1 MARSKKR
8 KDQSAEAA
16 GSSAAAAREERLP
29 FGLSVKARR
38 ALVVLLYVLG
48 TLACLSVPTYE
59 YIFPEDKTPRLIG
72 PDAYFHLR
80 QVKAVLEDYPRV
92 VRHDMRTNFPN
103 GESGLN
109 QGFFD
114 VTAASVTKFSGGLI
128 SPELT
133 LAWVSP
139 LCWLAVGLI
148 GYWWI
153 LRRAN
158 ELCASLFLLFML
170 LYPGPLKAIA
180 AMGHGDHHAA
190 EILLALLVALGL
202 DWLLQPKTSEKMAP
216 IAMLPLFYF
225 YLSWAGTPLHLLIV
239 GAVFYVRAWMPQG
252 DNDDPKLAQK
262 GAFYGL
268 SLLLAVL
275 ATKFLVPWAVI
286 WSTSEQIFLLASA
299 ALGLGYAPLVWLAK
313 RTTKFRAL
321 TAVGVLGGA
330 LLFLYLT
337 PTGHSAIN
345 EMFSPRTRQ
354 IAEHTPVS
362 GALLLSWFGLLWL
375 LALGGPL
382 VMLWKRAF
390 WPNMVPILYGGSLV
404 FFWVQTYDFNY
415 YTPPMLAFSAAYAL
429 GSLPWSAASVA
440 VLVVMLIVPFFPG
453 SEHPW
458 LSRKTAREII
468 LHTDG
473 LEAASQWLKQVQ
485 GPRRPDAEREYGL
498 LAPWDLG
505 NILAETSETP
515 VAYSQTASGELA
527 RRVYSDEPDK
537 IYEELVGG
545 SKPLRYILLPARNL
559 GEKFLGEMGAANLT
573 INDMYRAGAQV
584 EAKGKKIKLL
594 EPSTRN
600 RKALISRLYWD
611 EGQELGHY
619 RMVFESSEQVLQ
631 VTRLLDGGR
640 IEFYAWPVTPKS
652 LLDLQPLL
660 TDPAKVQETS
670 RGTVVGARQAPE
682 VRIFETVPG
691 ALLEGS
697 APANSTVKARLN
709 LYAPTSKRSW
719 TVAWQT
725 RADSSGK
732 FSLRV
737 PYSTGAPLN
746 DNPQTIQVRGEYEL
760 KLGDRKINLGVSES
774 DVQKSAVIAVPKA

>member
-1 MARSKKR
+1 MARQKKK
-8 KDQSAEAA
+8 KDSPAEAPA
-16 GSSAAAAREERLP
+16 SSSSGPLP
-29 FGLSVKARR
+29 FGLSAKARR
-38 ALVVLLYVLG
+38 GLVVLLYVLG

-80 QVKAVLEDYPRV
+80 QVKAVLENYPRV

-114 VTAASVTKFSGGLI
+114 VTAASVTKFTGGLI
-128 SPELT
+128 SPEVT

-158 ELCASLFLLFML
+158 ELCASLYLLFML

-190 EILLALLVALGL
+190 EILLALLVALSL
-202 DWLLQPKTSEKMAP
+202 DWYLRPQTSEKMAP
-216 IAMLPLFYF
+216 LAMLPLFYF
-225 YLSWAGTPLHLLIV
+225 YLCWAGTPLHLLIV
-239 GAVFYVRAWMPQG
+239 GAVFYVRAWIPKERE
-252 DNDDPKLAQK
+252 DEPKLAHK

-268 SLLLAVL
+268 SLLTAVL
-275 ATKFLVPWAVI
+275 LTKFLVPWAVI

-299 ALGLGYAPLVWLAK
+299 ALAVGYAPLVWLAR
-313 RTTKFRAL
+313 RTEKWRVL
-321 TAVGVLGGA
+321 TAFGVLGGA
-330 LLFLYLT
+330 LLLLYLT
-337 PTGHSAIN
+337 PTGHGAIN

-362 GALLLSWFGLLWL
+362 GTLLLNWFGLLWL

-415 YTPPMLAFSAAYAL
+415 YTPPMLAFGAAYAL
-429 GSLPWSAASVA
+429 GSVPWGGASIA
-440 VLVVMLIVPFFPG
+440 VLVVMIIVPFFPG

-485 GPRRPDAEREYGL
+485 GPRRPDAERAYGL

-515 VAYSQTASGELA
+515 VAYSQTASAELA

-545 SKPLRYILLPARNL
+545 AKPLRYILLPARNL
-559 GEKFLGEMGAANLT
+559 GEKFLGEMGAANLS
-573 INDMYRAGAQV
+573 INDMYRAGAEV
-584 EAKGKKIKLL
+584 EAKGKKLKLL
-594 EPSTRN
+594 TPSTRN
-600 RKALISRLYWD
+600 RKALLNRLYWD
-611 EGQELGHY
+611 EGQDMGHY
-619 RMVFESSEQVLQ
+619 RMVFETSEQVLQ

-640 IEFYAWPVTPKS
+640 LEFYAWPVTAKS

-660 TDPAKVQETS
+660 NEPDKIQETS
-670 RGTVVGARQAPE
+670 RGTVTGARQAPE

-691 ALLEGS
+691 ALLEGT
-697 APANSTVKARLN
+697 APARGTVKARLN
-709 LYAPTSKRSW
+709 LYAPTTKRSW
-719 TVAWQT
+719 TLSWQT
-725 RADSSGK
+725 QADENGR

-746 DNPQTIQVRGEYEL
+746 DNPETVQVKGEYEVN
-760 KLGDRKINLGVSES
+760 LGDRKVSLGVTEAE
-774 DVQKSAVIAVPKA
+774 VQKSAVVTVPKG